1 MKECRNVLS
10 SKGPPRTGAPL
21 SDTERRRRKVRFE
34 HNVIRALEVSDEFAA
49 KCRRG
54 KVEEANSAALNMLG
68 ASSDDAVVGHPLAGF
83 VGGDYAGMVEALL
96 SLDVIEP
103 QPVPLLLRRF
113 DGGLR
118 EALLVVHPARELG
131 EGVTVVTGR
140 DIGHEKRLAKTAQS
154 MDARFRLVV
163 DGAMHLICLCRGA
176 EVTYLNQAG
185 RDLLRFRDA
194 QPSTG
199 WRIWQI
205 FGAEYRDI
213 LDADMELLA
222 EEDILPVRLHRF
234 SEGAFDAQVRVTRLP
249 STGGVTE
256 YMLEARDIT
265 ALNRA
270 VGTLRTMNETL
281 ERQVAD
287 RTRELRR
294 QKGFVENLLT
304 TLPNPVWWKDVDGTF
319 RGYNPAFRDMHCLP
333 GEEWLG
339 RRLRE
344 VLPADAAARGEAGDE
359 VALSGGK
366 PAYEI
371 SMAARDGA
379 VSHMLVN
386 KSAWFDEASQPAGI
400 IGTAVDIT
408 IQKQAEA
415 ELRRLATTDS
425 LTGAFNRRFYM
436 ETAAEIFALSR
447 RHGRQFSV
455 MMLDIDHFK
464 RVNDTYGH
472 PAGDEVIRVMAR
484 TCMQFVR
491 AEDTVG
497 RLGGEEFAIVLPE
510 TPREGATALAER
522 MREAIAALRV
532 EADGHAI
539 AFTASIG
546 VAELAADDTAADA
559 VLARADQALYEAKR
573 SGRNRVVAF

>member
-1 MKECRNVLS
+1 MLS
-10 SKGPPRTGAPL
+10 SKVPPRTGVLL
-21 SDTERRRRKVRFE
+21 SGTERRRRKVRFE

-54 KVEEANSAALNMLG
+54 MVEEANTAALNMLG
-68 ASSDDAVVGHPLAGF
+68 ASHEGAVVGQPLTEF
-83 VGGDYAGMVEALL
+83 VSGDYAVMVAALL
-96 SLDVIEP
+96 SLDVIES

-113 DGGLR
+113 DGSHR
-118 EALLVVHPARELG
+118 EALLLVHPARELG

-140 DIGHEKRLAKTAQS
+140 DIGRETWLATTAQS

-176 EVTYLNQAG
+176 EVVYLNQAG
-185 RDLLRFRDA
+185 RDLLRFPDA
-194 QPSTG
+194 QSGTG

-205 FGAEYRDI
+205 FGTEYRDI
-213 LDADMELLA
+213 LDTDMELLA
-222 EEDILPVRLHRF
+222 AEDILPVRLHRF
-234 SEGAFDAQVRVTRLP
+234 REGSFDAQVRVTRLP
-249 STGGVTE
+249 PTGGMTE

-304 TLPNPVWWKDVDGTF
+304 TLPNPVWWKDVNGNF
-319 RGYNPAFRDMHCLP
+319 LGYNPAFRAMHGLP

-339 RRLRE
+339 RRLRD
-344 VLPADAAARGEAGDE
+344 VRPGDDAARGEAGDE
-359 VALSGGK
+359 AALLGGK
-366 PAYEI
+366 PAYEVAV
-371 SMAARDGA
+371 AAKDGA

-386 KSAWFDEASQPAGI
+386 KSAWFDDASQPAGI

-408 IQKQAEA
+408 AQKQAEA
-415 ELRRLATTDS
+415 DLRRLATTDS
-425 LTGAFNRRFYM
+425 LTGCFNRRFFM
-436 ETAAEIFALSR
+436 ERAAETFALSHH
-447 RHGRQFSV
+447 HGRRMSV

-472 PAGDEVIRVMAR
+472 PVGDEVIRAMAR
-484 TCMQFVR
+484 TCMQYVR
-491 AEDTVG
+491 GRDIVG
-497 RLGGEEFAIVLPE
+497 RLGGEEFAIALPE
-510 TPREGATALAER
+510 TARDGAMILAER
-522 MREAIAALRV
+522 IREAMAALRIEV
-532 EADGHAI
+532 DGHAI
-539 AFTASIG
+539 TITVSIG
-546 VAELAADDTAADA
+546 VADMAADDTSVEV
-559 VLARADQALYEAKR
+559 VLARADRALYEAKR
-573 SGRNRVVAF
+573 SGRDCVMA